1 MSKNKLKLSTGR
13 AVQLKEMSIDDIDMC
28 TDTTVLVMK
37 NGEIQSIGNISKAR
51 TAWIRKGLIG
61 GDFKN
66 FKMNGNVV
74 DDSVLKQ
81 LTDDEKNELS
91 NLIQEHQKVGE

>member
-13 AVQLKEMSIDDIDMC
+13 SVQLKEMSIDDIDMC

-37 NGEIQSIGNISKAR
+37 NGEIESIGNISKAR